1 MKKFFKKGLAS
12 TMVASVVSG
21 AGSVAADYVIG
32 QIDALSTANADYI
45 NGGKVVAGAILGS
58 MTRNQ
63 YLKSMADGIAA
74 VGAANLVQSLV
85 DGTMGSGTSGLPKG
99 TIGSA
104 KAGDRYF
111 RKNGKKRNNGFTVS
125 SAFISD

>member
-12 TMVASVVSG
+12 TMVASVVAG

-32 QIDALSTANADYI
+32 QIDALSSVNTDYI
-45 NGGKVVAGAILGS
+45 NGGKIVAGAVLGS

-74 VGAANLVQSLV
+74 VGAAALVQSLV
-85 DGTMGSGTSGLPKG
+85 DGTMGGSTSGLPHG
-99 TIGSA
+99 TVGRIH
-104 KAGDRYF
+104 AGDRYF
-111 RKNGKKRNNGFTVS
+111 KGGKNRNNKGFTVS
-125 SAFISD
+125 SAFISK